1 MFTGIYLV
9 FTQVL
14 LCLTG
19 FYLVL
24 LGFDFAPVHLGCASD
39 GTGPV
44 GIVPSCS
51 FLFSFFFFLFFFALW
66 SLWLLRFFFLLLL
79 LLFSSFRPSTF
90 SVLPA
95 ALPFSSDSSPPAIF
109 FSFYFFISSFL
120 FPSLRVREIHR
131 LCSGDAVEPIRTRRR
146 PESLFFF
153 RPSAPWRSFS
163 IRPPSAQPRPMMS
176 LGFVGLVIFLFD
188 FPQTS
193 FPNRKDRI
201 EHEKTLRNA
210 TSHPL
215 LRTNPVEC
223 FERMIK
229 KNSVKLGKT
238 PSNQRWRR

>member
-51 FLFSFFFFLFFFALW
+51 FLFSFFFFFLLYEASGYCVFFFFFFF
-66 SLWLLRFFFLLLL
+66 FFFLLFVRPRFRFFPQRC
-79 LLFSSFRPSTF
+79 LFRAIPRRRPF
-90 SVLPA
+90 
-95 ALPFSSDSSPPAIF
+95 F

-153 RPSAPWRSFS
+153 AHRLHDARFLFVRHRPSPD
-163 IRPPSAQPRPMMS
+163 Q
-176 LGFVGLVIFLFD
+176 
-188 FPQTS
+188 
-193 FPNRKDRI
+193 
-201 EHEKTLRNA
+201 
-210 TSHPL
+210 
-215 LRTNPVEC
+215 
-223 FERMIK
+223 
-229 KNSVKLGKT
+229 
-238 PSNQRWRR
+238 

>member
-24 LGFDFAPVHLGCASD
+24 LGFDFAPVHLSCASD

-51 FLFSFFFFLFFFALW
+51 FLFSFFFFLFF
-66 SLWLLRFFFLLLL
+66 LLYEASGYCVFFFFFFFFFFLLFVRPRFRFFPQRC
-79 LLFSSFRPSTF
+79 LFRAIPRRRPF
-90 SVLPA
+90 
-95 ALPFSSDSSPPAIF
+95 F

-153 RPSAPWRSFS
+153 RPSAP
-163 IRPPSAQPRPMMS
+163 
-176 LGFVGLVIFLFD
+176 
-188 FPQTS
+188 
-193 FPNRKDRI
+193 
-201 EHEKTLRNA
+201 
-210 TSHPL
+210 
-215 LRTNPVEC
+215 
-223 FERMIK
+223 
-229 KNSVKLGKT
+229 
-238 PSNQRWRR
+238 